1 MNDMTVGMENLPNV
15 FIDKITVERV
25 TDEAF
30 FRIQVILKMFDYAE
44 DHSWYNKVAGL
55 KVKCGLIQDDEI
67 IAGLND
73 GTLSLYDVNIDFEK
87 PDKIGIKSC
96 DSFYSVGPSDGYK
109 DFRTI
114 FEFKLTTFP
123 TNLNVY
129 AACFI
134 DDLEFGIP
142 QFDKFYG
149 PMAAEKIYVGG
160 VPNEES
166 GYFYNPETNE
176 EYGGPVHQHSSGYM
190 EGSEHSDEPHA
201 GLRYV
206 SEENYK
212 MIIGEGVEINPVL
225 EEEYEDQPS
234 PFDSTA
240 PYDSSAPSQATS
252 PPSGFSSAAEYE
264 AYLLSQTAQQPN
276 FNVVGNPTT
285 INNPTGY

>member
-15 FIDKITVERV
+15 FIDNISIASIDADNV
-25 TDEAF
+25 
-30 FRIQVILKMFDYAE
+30 RISVVVKMFDYVE
-44 DHSWYNKVAGL
+44 DHSWRNKVADL
-55 KVKCGLIQDDEI
+55 KVKCAFVSDLDRASSLDNGDY
-67 IAGLND
+67 
-73 GTLSLYDVNIDFEK
+73 SLYDMLVTTHHSRGTMIE
-87 PDKIGIKSC
+87 SC
-96 DSFYSVGPSDGYK
+96 DNFRPRNSLEGYK
-109 DFRTI
+109 AYTNT
-114 FEFKLTTFP
+114 FEVDILQP
-123 TNLNVY
+123 NNLSVY
-129 AACFI
+129 VACFI
-134 DDLEFGIP
+134 DGLEFGIP

-149 PMAAEKIYVGG
+149 PMAAEKIYAGG

-190 EGSEHSDEPHA
+190 EGSMHRDEPHA

-234 PFDSTA
+234 PFNSTA

-252 PPSGFSSAAEYE
+252 PPSGFSSTAEYE